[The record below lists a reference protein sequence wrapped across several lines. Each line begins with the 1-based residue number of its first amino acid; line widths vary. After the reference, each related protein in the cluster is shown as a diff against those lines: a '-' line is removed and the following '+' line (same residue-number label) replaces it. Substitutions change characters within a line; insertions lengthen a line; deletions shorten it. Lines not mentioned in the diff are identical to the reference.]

1 MSGLME
7 TRVLTLKAKRGM
19 QERVEVRQL
28 DALQLFD
35 YQEALLSAPWPTI
48 DQNAAEQAQKKTLLD
63 IQRVTLELNVL
74 LAALGLHYLY
84 PDLKLEQMKRKVLE
98 CYPDPAHVLR
108 LAMAV
113 KEISGMATLVSDSDE
128 PASAEPIDPKKG

>member
-7 TRVLTLKAKRGM
+7 TRVLTLKAKRGK

-48 DQNAAEQAQKKTLLD
+48 DQNADEQAQKKTLLD
-63 IQRVTLELNVL
+63 IQRVTLEFNVL

-98 CYPDPAHVLR
+98 CYPDPAHILR

-113 KEISGMATLVSDSDE
+113 KEISGMATLVSDCDE
-128 PASAEPIDPKKG
+128 PAPAEPIDPKKG

>member
-7 TRVLTLKAKRGM
+7 TRVLTLKAKRGK

-48 DQNAAEQAQKKTLLD
+48 DQNADEQAQKKTLLD

-113 KEISGMATLVSDSDE
+113 KEISGMAMLAADSDE
-128 PASAEPIDPKKG
+128 PAPAEPIDPKKG

>member
-7 TRVLTLKAKRGM
+7 TRVLTLKAKRGK

-48 DQNAAEQAQKKTLLD
+48 DENADEQAQKKTLLD

-98 CYPDPAHVLR
+98 CYPDPAHILR

-113 KEISGMATLVSDSDE
+113 KEISGMAMLAADSDE
-128 PASAEPIDPKKG
+128 PAPAEPIDPKKG

>member
-7 TRVLTLKAKRGM
+7 TRVLALKAKRGK

-48 DQNAAEQAQKKTLLD
+48 DQNADELAQKKTLLD

-98 CYPDPAHVLR
+98 CYPDPAHILR

-113 KEISGMATLVSDSDE
+113 KEISGLAMLAADSDE
-128 PASAEPIDPKKG
+128 PAPAEPIDPKKG

>member
-7 TRVLTLKAKRGM
+7 TRVLTLKAKRGK

-35 YQEALLSAPWPTI
+35 YQESLLSAPWPTI
-48 DQNAAEQAQKKTLLD
+48 DQNADEQAQKKTLLD

-98 CYPDPAHVLR
+98 CYPDPAHILR

-113 KEISGMATLVSDSDE
+113 KEISGLAMLAADSDE
-128 PASAEPIDPKKG
+128 PAPAEPIDPKKG

>member
-7 TRVLTLKAKRGM
+7 TRVLTLKAKRGK

-48 DQNAAEQAQKKTLLD
+48 DQNADEQAQKKTLLD

-98 CYPDPAHVLR
+98 CYPDPAHILR

-113 KEISGMATLVSDSDE
+113 KEISGLAMLAADSDE
-128 PASAEPIDPKKG
+128 PAPAEPIDPKKG

>member
-7 TRVLTLKAKRGM
+7 TRVLTLKAKRGK

-48 DQNAAEQAQKKTLLD
+48 DQNADEQAQKKTLLD

-128 PASAEPIDPKKG
+128 PAPAEPIDPKKG